1 MESAWELAPQ
11 HRPASSILTCPSRPL
26 SLLTNPSPCP
36 CSPHESQVLARAIKE
51 HERRDGRREGFADT
65 PGDVLAYKYFRDV
78 R

>member
-1 MESAWELAPQ
+1 MHLETCDAAPLRIL
-11 HRPASSILTCPSRPL
+11 RPDLRAPSSLPP
-26 SLLTNPSPCP
+26 LLTNPSPCP

-51 HERRDGRREGFADT
+51 HERRDGQREGFADT